1 MVKLPVAESV
11 AEVPRLSTRF
21 CRKVCR
27 SALVEEE
34 VVLLVLVV
42 VADAAVD
49 VLPEPFAL
57 SIAETRLLKS
67 DCKVSRVVE
76 LVDDEVEEVEEV
88 EEEEPSWEISA
99 SILVVRFA

>member
-11 AEVPRLSTRF
+11 AEVPRLVTRF

-27 SALVEEE
+27 SALVEEVV
-34 VVLLVLVV
+34 VVLLELVV
-42 VADAAVD
+42 VADAAFD
-49 VLPEPFAL
+49 VLLDPFAL

-67 DCKVSRVVE
+67 DCRVSRVVE
-76 LVDDEVEEVEEV
+76 LVDDDD
-88 EEEEPSWEISA
+88 EEEEELSWEIRA